1 MRDRVKDADLAIAVL
16 QSFQS
21 EDLDPSIDARLLYF
35 TNALMIARTGDG
47 TSKAIFQSA
56 PPVVHLS
63 GIAWGLIS
71 KALQVLVLRDPN
83 AVMAVSGVSPTDD
96 ILSVEML
103 FRVEPQRQALLTYA
117 RNVLVLSLI
126 ISLFTAGLVY
136 LALQQS
142 IVRPVRRL
150 SRAMSGF
157 ARRPLSSFE
166 DLRSAKRRDELGEAS
181 RALASMR
188 QTVRNSLVQNQRL
201 ASLGT
206 GMTQINHDLRNQHG
220 FAE

>member
-1 MRDRVKDADLAIAVL
+1 
-16 QSFQS
+16 
-21 EDLDPSIDARLLYF
+21 
-35 TNALMIARTGDG
+35 
-47 TSKAIFQSA
+47 
-56 PPVVHLS
+56 
-63 GIAWGLIS
+63 
-71 KALQVLVLRDPN
+71 
-83 AVMAVSGVSPTDD
+83 MAVSGVSPTDD

-166 DLRSAKRRDELGEAS
+166 DLRSAKRRDGLGEAS
-181 RALASMR
+181 GLSPQCVKRCETAWFKTSGWPVWARA
-188 QTVRNSLVQNQRL
+188 
-201 ASLGT
+201 
-206 GMTQINHDLRNQHG
+206 
-220 FAE
+220 